1 MNIARILR
9 LGRARGDAEIGE
21 EIDAHLRMALEERI
35 ARGESRADAEANARR
50 EFGNVGH
57 VQEVAREMSGSLW
70 LERLGQDAR
79 FGLRML
85 RRAPG
90 FSIIAILCL
99 TLGIGA
105 NAVVG
110 GWIEGILFRPFPGVA
125 NQDRLVHVAGTAN
138 GEPGYTGLS
147 FPDFS
152 DLERGSTLF
161 DAFIVSKIIGTT
173 ISDGD
178 RAERVTGLMV
188 SPNYFE
194 ALSVRP
200 VLGRGFAP
208 DEGTGWNAHP
218 VTVISYREWQDR
230 FHGDPAVIGKTQQYN
245 NVAHVIVGVAPE
257 GFIGTFVGYS
267 MQFYVPTS
275 MQAAF
280 DPSGYKLED
289 RGARWIEGFALLK
302 RGATLDQA
310 QSEISAQTAR
320 LASDYPDQDRGHG
333 VRLLPLWRGTF
344 DGAQGLMPT
353 LRIGLAVA
361 VFVLLIACANV
372 ANLLLVRSFVRR
384 HEITVRLSLGAG
396 RLRLMRQLF
405 TEALLLSA
413 IATGCAALLAYWLR
427 NALTLFFPSQGG
439 VVYTFRGDFDWRVCA
454 VSAVI
459 GIMSVVVFAAV
470 PALHSSRADLSAALK
485 SDSRSA
491 SGQRDRSRLRAAL
504 VVFQVA
510 MSFVLLVAAGL
521 VLRSLQRISGA
532 NPGFSTDEVL
542 TTSVNLFA
550 AGYDS
555 TRAKAFD
562 DRLLHSIRSIGGVDT
577 MALAR
582 SLPFS
587 TRPYDS
593 GPIAVDG
600 FVPGA
605 DEQPTASY
613 NSVSPG
619 YFATL
624 GIELLSGRDFTTS
637 DDESS
642 EPVAIVGETMVAQF
656 WGGENPIG
664 KRLQIGGRWRRI
676 VGVAKNVDFESLLD
690 VPRALCYLPLRQ
702 NFSTQGA
709 IFIRTRQAPD
719 ALRQSLAREI
729 RALDPRIAPYE
740 VITLREQVR
749 RATSGQRV
757 AVTLLGMFGAL
768 AMLLAGIGLYG
779 TMAYTVSQR
788 KRELGLRTALGAA
801 PSVLLRLVLSQ
812 GLRLTAI
819 GIFLGGLVAF
829 ASTRLIAY
837 MLYQVSPRDPR
848 AFVAALVVMVLA
860 ALLACLA
867 PAWRAARTDPL
878 TALR

>member
-1 MNIARILR
+1 MKLAPLLR
-9 LGRARGDAEIGE
+9 VGRARPDAEVRVD
-21 EIDAHLRMALEERI
+21 IDAHLRMAIEERV
-35 ARGESRADAEANARR
+35 ARGESRADAEASARR
-50 EFGNVGH
+50 EFGNAGH

-70 LERLGQDAR
+70 LERLAQDAR

-85 RRAPG
+85 RRSPG
-90 FSIIAILCL
+90 FSIVAVLCL

-125 NQDRLVHVAGTAN
+125 NQDRLVHVAGTAK
-138 GEPGYTGLS
+138 GEAGYTGLS

-152 DLERGSTLF
+152 DLQRESTLF
-161 DAFIVSKIIGTT
+161 DAFIVSKITGTT
-173 ISDGD
+173 ISTGD
-178 RAERVTGLMV
+178 RAERLVGLMV
-188 SPNYFE
+188 SPNYFQ
-194 ALSVRP
+194 ALGVQP

-218 VTVISYREWQDR
+218 VTVISFREWQDR
-230 FHGDPAVIGKTQQYN
+230 FHGDRAIIGKTQQYN
-245 NVAHVIVGVAPE
+245 NVTYVIVGVAPE
-257 GFIGTFVGYS
+257 GFIGTFVGYA

-280 DPSGYKLED
+280 DPSGYRLED

-302 RGATLDQA
+302 RGVTLDQA
-310 QSEISAQTAR
+310 QAEMSAAAAR
-320 LASDYPDQDRGHG
+320 LASVYPDQDRGRG

-344 DGAQGLMPT
+344 DGAQDLLPT
-353 LRIGLAVA
+353 LRIGLLVA
-361 VFVLLIACANV
+361 AFVLLIACANV
-372 ANLLLVRSFVRR
+372 ANLLLVRSFLRR

-396 RLRLMRQLF
+396 RLRLIRQLF

-439 VVYTFRGDFDWRVCA
+439 VVYTFRGDFDWRVC
-454 VSAVI
+454 VLSAMI
-459 GIMSVVVFAAV
+459 GILSVVVFAAV
-470 PALHSSRADLSAALK
+470 PALHSSRVDLSAALK

-491 SGQRDRSRLRAAL
+491 SGQRDRSRLRSAL

-510 MSFVLLVAAGL
+510 LSFVLLVAAGL
-521 VLRSLQRISGA
+521 VLQSLEGISDA
-532 NPGFSTDEVL
+532 NPGFSTDGVVA
-542 TTSVNLFA
+542 TSINLFA

-555 TRAKAFD
+555 TRAKTFD
-562 DRLLHSIRSIGGVDT
+562 DRLVQSIRSIGGVDT
-577 MALAR
+577 VALAR

-587 TRPYDS
+587 TRPYDN

-600 FVPGA
+600 FVPKA

-613 NSVSPG
+613 NSISPG

-624 GIELLSGRDFTTS
+624 GIGLASGRDFTS
-637 DDESS
+637 ADDESS
-642 EPVAIVGETMVAQF
+642 EPVAIVGETMVEQF
-656 WGGENPIG
+656 WRGENPIG
-664 KRLQIGGRWRRI
+664 KRLQIAGRWRRI
-676 VGVAKNVDFESLLD
+676 VGVANNVKFESLLD
-690 VPRALCYLPLRQ
+690 APRALLYLPLKQ

-709 IFIRTRQAPD
+709 IFIRTRRAPD
-719 ALRQSLAREI
+719 ALSRSLARRI

-749 RATSGQRV
+749 RATSSQRI
-757 AVTLLGMFGAL
+757 AVTLLAMFGAL

-779 TMAYTVSQR
+779 TMAYAVSQR
-788 KRELGLRTALGAA
+788 RRELGLRTALGAA
-801 PSVLLRLVLSQ
+801 PTVLLRLVLSQ

-819 GIFLGGLVAF
+819 GVVLGGVAAF
-829 ASTRLIAY
+829 ASTRMIAY
-837 MLYQVSPRDPR
+837 MLYQVSPRDPH
-848 AFVAALVVMVLA
+848 AFVAALVIMVLA

-867 PAWRAARTDPL
+867 PAWRAARTNPVA
-878 TALR
+878 ALR

>member
-1 MNIARILR
+1 MKLARLLR
-9 LGRARGDAEIGE
+9 LGRARTDAELRE
-21 EIDAHLRMALEERI
+21 EIDAHLRMAIEERV
-35 ARGESRADAEANARR
+35 ARGESRADAEASARR
-50 EFGNVGH
+50 EFGNAGH

-70 LERLGQDAR
+70 LERLAQDAR

-85 RRAPG
+85 RRSPG
-90 FSIIAILCL
+90 FSIVAVLCL

-125 NQDRLVHVAGTAN
+125 NQDRLVHVAGTAK
-138 GEPGYTGLS
+138 GEAGYTGLS

-152 DLERGSTLF
+152 DLQRESTLF
-161 DAFIVSKIIGTT
+161 DAFIVSKITGTT
-173 ISDGD
+173 ISTGD
-178 RAERVTGLMV
+178 RAERLVGLMV
-188 SPNYFE
+188 SPNYFQ
-194 ALSVRP
+194 ALGVQP

-218 VTVISYREWQDR
+218 VTVISFREWQDR
-230 FHGDPAVIGKTQQYN
+230 FHGDRAIIGKTQQYN
-245 NVAHVIVGVAPE
+245 NVTYVIVGVAPE
-257 GFIGTFVGYS
+257 GFIGTFVGYA

-280 DPSGYKLED
+280 DPSGYRLED

-302 RGATLDQA
+302 RGVTLDQA
-310 QSEISAQTAR
+310 QAEMSAAAAR
-320 LASDYPDQDRGHG
+320 LASVYPDQDRGRG

-344 DGAQGLMPT
+344 DGAQDLLPT
-353 LRIGLAVA
+353 LRIGLLVA
-361 VFVLLIACANV
+361 AFVLLIACANV
-372 ANLLLVRSFVRR
+372 ANLLLVRSFLRR

-396 RLRLMRQLF
+396 RLRLIRQLF

-439 VVYTFRGDFDWRVCA
+439 VVYTFRGDFDWRVC
-454 VSAVI
+454 VLSAMI
-459 GIMSVVVFAAV
+459 GILSVVVFAAV
-470 PALHSSRADLSAALK
+470 PALHSSRVDLSAALK

-491 SGQRDRSRLRAAL
+491 SGQRDRSRLRSAL

-510 MSFVLLVAAGL
+510 LSFVLLVAAGL
-521 VLRSLQRISGA
+521 VLQSLEGISDA
-532 NPGFSTDEVL
+532 NPGFSTDGVVA
-542 TTSVNLFA
+542 TSINLFA

-555 TRAKAFD
+555 TRAKTFD
-562 DRLLHSIRSIGGVDT
+562 DRLVQSIRSIGGVDT
-577 MALAR
+577 VALAR

-587 TRPYDS
+587 TRPYDN

-600 FVPGA
+600 FVPKA

-613 NSVSPG
+613 NSISPG

-624 GIELLSGRDFTTS
+624 GIGLASGRDFTS
-637 DDESS
+637 ADDESS

-656 WGGENPIG
+656 WRGENPIG
-664 KRLQIGGRWRRI
+664 KRLQVAGRWRRI
-676 VGVAKNVDFESLLD
+676 VGVAHNVKFESLLD
-690 VPRALCYLPLRQ
+690 APRALFYLPLKQ

-719 ALRQSLAREI
+719 ALSRSLARRI

-749 RATSGQRV
+749 RATSSQRI
-757 AVTLLGMFGAL
+757 AVTLLAMFGAL

-779 TMAYTVSQR
+779 TMAYAVSQR
-788 KRELGLRTALGAA
+788 RRELGLRTALGAA
-801 PSVLLRLVLSQ
+801 PTVLLRLVLSQ

-819 GIFLGGLVAF
+819 GVVLGGVAAF
-829 ASTRLIAY
+829 ASTRMIAY
-837 MLYQVSPRDPR
+837 MLYQVSPRDPH
-848 AFVAALVVMVLA
+848 AFVAALVIMVLA

-867 PAWRAARTDPL
+867 PAWRAARTNPVA
-878 TALR
+878 ALR

>member
-1 MNIARILR
+1 MNIARLLR
-9 LGRARGDAEIGE
+9 LGRARGDAEVGE
-21 EIDAHLRMALEERI
+21 EIDAHLRMAIEERI

-70 LERLGQDAR
+70 LERLAQDAR

-90 FSIIAILCL
+90 FSIVAILCL

-110 GWIEGILFRPFPGVA
+110 GWMEGILFRPYPGVA
-125 NQDRLVHVAGTAN
+125 NQDRLVHIAGTAS
-138 GEPGYTGLS
+138 GEEGYTDLS

-173 ISDGD
+173 LSEGD

-194 ALSVRP
+194 ALGVRP
-200 VLGRGFAP
+200 VLGRGFTP

-230 FHGDPAVIGKTQQYN
+230 FHGDPAIIGKTQRYN

-280 DPSGYKLED
+280 DPSGYQLED
-289 RGARWIEGFALLK
+289 RGARWIEGFAVLK

-310 QSEISAQTAR
+310 QSQISAAASR
-320 LASDYPDQDRGHG
+320 LAADYPDQDRGHD

-344 DGAQGLMPT
+344 DGAQNLMPT

-396 RLRLMRQLF
+396 RLRLIRQLF

-413 IATGCAALLAYWLR
+413 VATGCATLLAYWLR
-427 NALTLFFPSQGG
+427 NAITLFFPSQGG
-439 VVYTFRGDFDWRVCA
+439 VAFTFRGDFDWRVC
-454 VSAVI
+454 VLSAVI
-459 GIMSVVVFAAV
+459 GITSVVVFAAV
-470 PALHSSRADLSAALK
+470 PALHSSRTDLSAALK

-491 SGQRDRSRLRAAL
+491 SGQRDRSRLRSAL

-510 MSFVLLVAAGL
+510 LSFVLLVAAGL
-521 VLRSLQRISGA
+521 VLRSLQSISGA
-532 NPGFSTDEVL
+532 NPGFSTDGVL

-562 DRLLHSIRSIGGVDT
+562 DRLLQSIRSIGGVDT
-577 MALAR
+577 VALAR
-582 SLPFS
+582 SVPFS
-587 TRPYDS
+587 KRPYDS

-600 FVPGA
+600 YVPRV

-624 GIELLSGRDFTTS
+624 GIELLSGRDFTTG
-637 DDESS
+637 DNESS
-642 EPVAIVGETMVAQF
+642 EPVAIVGETIVKQF

-664 KRLQIGGRWRRI
+664 KRVLIGGRWRRI
-676 VGVAKNVDFESLLD
+676 VGIAKNVKFESLLD
-690 VPRALCYLPLRQ
+690 APRALLYLPLRQ
-702 NFSTQGA
+702 NFSTQA
-709 IFIRTRQAPD
+709 TIFVRTRKAPD
-719 ALRQSLAREI
+719 ALSQSLARVI

-749 RATSGQRV
+749 RATAAQRV
-757 AVTLLGMFGAL
+757 SVVLLGMFGAL

-788 KRELGLRTALGAA
+788 RRELGLRTALGAA

-819 GIFLGGLVAF
+819 GIILGGLVAF

-867 PAWRAARTDPL
+867 PAWRAARTDPV

>member
-1 MNIARILR
+1 MKLARLLR
-9 LGRARGDAEIGE
+9 LGRARTDAELRE
-21 EIDAHLRMALEERI
+21 EIDAHLRMAIEERV
-35 ARGESRADAEANARR
+35 ARGESRADAEASARR
-50 EFGNVGH
+50 EFGNAGH

-70 LERLGQDAR
+70 LERLAQDAR

-85 RRAPG
+85 RRSPG
-90 FSIIAILCL
+90 FSIVAVLCL

-125 NQDRLVHVAGTAN
+125 NQDRLVHVAGTAK
-138 GEPGYTGLS
+138 GEAGYTGLS

-152 DLERGSTLF
+152 DLQRESTLF
-161 DAFIVSKIIGTT
+161 DAFIVSKITGTT
-173 ISDGD
+173 ISTGD
-178 RAERVTGLMV
+178 RAERLVGLMV
-188 SPNYFE
+188 SPNYFQ
-194 ALSVRP
+194 ALGLQP
-200 VLGRGFAP
+200 VLDRGFAP

-218 VTVISYREWQDR
+218 VTVISFREWQDR
-230 FHGDPAVIGKTQQYN
+230 FHGDRAIIGKTQQYN
-245 NVAHVIVGVAPE
+245 NVTYVIVGVAPE
-257 GFIGTFVGYS
+257 GFIGTFVGYA

-280 DPSGYKLED
+280 DPSGYRLED

-302 RGATLDQA
+302 RGVTLDQA
-310 QSEISAQTAR
+310 QAEMSAAAAR
-320 LASDYPDQDRGHG
+320 LASVYPDQDRGRG

-344 DGAQGLMPT
+344 DGAQDLLPT
-353 LRIGLAVA
+353 LRIGLLVA
-361 VFVLLIACANV
+361 AFVLLIACANV
-372 ANLLLVRSFVRR
+372 ANLLLVRSFLRR

-396 RLRLMRQLF
+396 RLRLIRQLF

-439 VVYTFRGDFDWRVCA
+439 VVYTFRGDFDWRVC
-454 VSAVI
+454 VLSAMI
-459 GIMSVVVFAAV
+459 GILSVVVFAAV
-470 PALHSSRADLSAALK
+470 PALHSSRVDLSAALK

-491 SGQRDRSRLRAAL
+491 SGQRDRSRLRSAL

-510 MSFVLLVAAGL
+510 LSFVLLVAAGL
-521 VLRSLQRISGA
+521 VLQSLEGISDA
-532 NPGFSTDEVL
+532 NPGFSTDGVVA
-542 TTSVNLFA
+542 TSINLFA

-555 TRAKAFD
+555 TRAKTFD
-562 DRLLHSIRSIGGVDT
+562 DRLVQSIRSIGGVDT
-577 MALAR
+577 VALAR

-587 TRPYDS
+587 TRPYDN

-600 FVPGA
+600 FVPKA

-613 NSVSPG
+613 NSISPG

-624 GIELLSGRDFTTS
+624 GIGLASGRDFTS
-637 DDESS
+637 ADDESS
-642 EPVAIVGETMVAQF
+642 EPVAIVGETMVEQF
-656 WGGENPIG
+656 WRGENPIG
-664 KRLQIGGRWRRI
+664 KRLQIAGRWRRI
-676 VGVAKNVDFESLLD
+676 VGVANNVKFESLLD
-690 VPRALCYLPLRQ
+690 APRALLYLPLKQ

-719 ALRQSLAREI
+719 ALSRSLARRI

-749 RATSGQRV
+749 RATSSQRI
-757 AVTLLGMFGAL
+757 AVTLLAMFGAL

-779 TMAYTVSQR
+779 TMAYAVSQR
-788 KRELGLRTALGAA
+788 RRELGLRTALGAA
-801 PSVLLRLVLSQ
+801 PTVLLRLVLSQ

-819 GIFLGGLVAF
+819 GVVLGGVAAF
-829 ASTRLIAY
+829 ASTRMIAY
-837 MLYQVSPRDPR
+837 MLYQVSPRDPH
-848 AFVAALVVMVLA
+848 AFVAALVIMVLA

-867 PAWRAARTDPL
+867 PAWRAARTNPVA
-878 TALR
+878 ALR

>member
-1 MNIARILR
+1 
-9 LGRARGDAEIGE
+9 
-21 EIDAHLRMALEERI
+21 
-35 ARGESRADAEANARR
+35 
-50 EFGNVGH
+50 
-57 VQEVAREMSGSLW
+57 
-70 LERLGQDAR
+70 
-79 FGLRML
+79 
-85 RRAPG
+85 
-90 FSIIAILCL
+90 
-99 TLGIGA
+99 
-105 NAVVG
+105 
-110 GWIEGILFRPFPGVA
+110 
-125 NQDRLVHVAGTAN
+125 
-138 GEPGYTGLS
+138 
-147 FPDFS
+147 
-152 DLERGSTLF
+152 
-161 DAFIVSKIIGTT
+161 
-173 ISDGD
+173 
-178 RAERVTGLMV
+178 
-188 SPNYFE
+188 
-194 ALSVRP
+194 VRP

>member
-1 MNIARILR
+1 MKLARLLR
-9 LGRARGDAEIGE
+9 LGRARTDAELRE
-21 EIDAHLRMALEERI
+21 EIDAHLRMAIEERV
-35 ARGESRADAEANARR
+35 ARGESRADAEASARR
-50 EFGNVGH
+50 EFGNAGH

-70 LERLGQDAR
+70 LERLAQDAR

-85 RRAPG
+85 RRSPG
-90 FSIIAILCL
+90 FSIVAVLCL

-125 NQDRLVHVAGTAN
+125 NQDRLVHVAGTAK
-138 GEPGYTGLS
+138 GEAGYTGLS

-152 DLERGSTLF
+152 DLQRESTLF
-161 DAFIVSKIIGTT
+161 DAFIVSKITGTT
-173 ISDGD
+173 ISTGD
-178 RAERVTGLMV
+178 RAERLVGLMV
-188 SPNYFE
+188 SPNYFQ
-194 ALSVRP
+194 ALGVQP

-218 VTVISYREWQDR
+218 VTVISFREWQDR
-230 FHGDPAVIGKTQQYN
+230 FHGDRAIIGKTQQYN
-245 NVAHVIVGVAPE
+245 NVTYVIVGVAPE
-257 GFIGTFVGYS
+257 GFIGTFVGYA

-280 DPSGYKLED
+280 DPSGYRLED

-302 RGATLDQA
+302 RGVTLDQA
-310 QSEISAQTAR
+310 QAEMSAAAAR
-320 LASDYPDQDRGHG
+320 LASVYPDQDRGRG

-344 DGAQGLMPT
+344 DGAQDLLPT
-353 LRIGLAVA
+353 LRIGLLVA
-361 VFVLLIACANV
+361 AFVLLIACANV
-372 ANLLLVRSFVRR
+372 ANLLLVRSFLRR

-396 RLRLMRQLF
+396 RLRLIRQLF

-439 VVYTFRGDFDWRVCA
+439 VVYTFRGDFDWRVC
-454 VSAVI
+454 VLSAMI
-459 GIMSVVVFAAV
+459 GILSVVVFAAV
-470 PALHSSRADLSAALK
+470 PALHSSRVDLSAALK

-491 SGQRDRSRLRAAL
+491 SGQRDRSRLRSAL

-510 MSFVLLVAAGL
+510 LSFVLLVAAGL
-521 VLRSLQRISGA
+521 VLQSLEGISDA
-532 NPGFSTDEVL
+532 NPGFSTDGVVS
-542 TTSVNLFA
+542 TSINLFA

-555 TRAKAFD
+555 TRAKTFD
-562 DRLLHSIRSIGGVDT
+562 DRLVQSIRSIGGVDT
-577 MALAR
+577 VALAR

-600 FVPGA
+600 FVPKA

-613 NSVSPG
+613 NSISPG

-624 GIELLSGRDFTTS
+624 GIGLASGRDFTS
-637 DDESS
+637 ADDESS
-642 EPVAIVGETMVAQF
+642 EPVAIVGETMVEQF
-656 WGGENPIG
+656 WRGENPIG
-664 KRLQIGGRWRRI
+664 KRLQIAGRWRRI
-676 VGVAKNVDFESLLD
+676 VGVAHNVKFESLLD
-690 VPRALCYLPLRQ
+690 APRALLYLPLKQ

-709 IFIRTRQAPD
+709 IFIRTRRAPD
-719 ALRQSLAREI
+719 ALSRSLARRI

-749 RATSGQRV
+749 RATSSQRI
-757 AVTLLGMFGAL
+757 AVTLLAMFGAL

-779 TMAYTVSQR
+779 TMAYAVSQR
-788 KRELGLRTALGAA
+788 RRELGLRTALGAA
-801 PSVLLRLVLSQ
+801 PTVLLRLVLSQ

-819 GIFLGGLVAF
+819 GVVLGGVAAF
-829 ASTRLIAY
+829 ASTRMIAY
-837 MLYQVSPRDPR
+837 MLYQVSPRDPH
-848 AFVAALVVMVLA
+848 AFVAALVIMVLA

-867 PAWRAARTDPL
+867 PAWRAARTNPVA
-878 TALR
+878 ALR

>member
-867 PAWRAARTDPL
+867 PAWRAARTDPV

>member
-1 MNIARILR
+1 MSIARLLR
-9 LGRARGDAEIGE
+9 LGRARADAELGE
-21 EIDAHLRMALEERI
+21 EIDAHLRMATEERI

-57 VQEVAREMSGSLW
+57 VQEVSREMSGSLW

-90 FSIIAILCL
+90 FSIVAILCL

-110 GWIEGILFRPFPGVA
+110 GWMEGILFRPFPGVA
-125 NQDRLVHVAGTAN
+125 NQDRLVHVAGTAK
-138 GEPGYTGLS
+138 GDPGYTDLS

-152 DLERGSTLF
+152 DLERESNSF

-173 ISDGD
+173 LSAGD
-178 RAERVTGLMV
+178 RAERVVGLMV
-188 SPNYFE
+188 SPNYFQ
-194 ALSVRP
+194 ALGVRP

-218 VTVISYREWQDR
+218 VTVISFREWQDR
-230 FHGDPAVIGKTQQYN
+230 FHGDRAIIGKTQRYN
-245 NVAHVIVGVAPE
+245 NVTYSIVGVAPE

-302 RGATLDQA
+302 RGVTLDQA
-310 QSEISAQTAR
+310 QAEISAGATR

-333 VRLLPLWRGTF
+333 IRLLPLWRGTF
-344 DGAQGLMPT
+344 DGAQDLMPT

-372 ANLLLVRSFVRR
+372 ANLLLVRSFVRQ

-396 RLRLMRQLF
+396 RLRLIRQLF

-413 IATGCAALLAYWLR
+413 IATGCAALLAFWLR

-439 VVYTFRGDFDWRVCA
+439 VVYTFRGDFDWRVC
-454 VSAVI
+454 VLSAVV
-459 GIMSVVVFAAV
+459 GIVSVVVFAAV

-491 SGQRDRSRLRAAL
+491 SGQRDRSRLRSAL

-510 MSFVLLVAAGL
+510 LSFVLLVAAGL
-521 VLRSLQRISGA
+521 VLRSLESISSA
-532 NPGFSTDEVL
+532 NPGFSTDGVL
-542 TTSVNLFA
+542 ATSLNLFA

-562 DRLLHSIRSIGGVDT
+562 ERLLQSIRSIGGVDT
-577 MALAR
+577 VALAR

-587 TRPYDS
+587 TRPYDN
-593 GPIAVDG
+593 GPVAVDG
-600 FVPGA
+600 FVPNA

-613 NSVSPG
+613 NSISPG

-624 GIELLSGRDFTTS
+624 GI
-637 DDESS
+637 
-642 EPVAIVGETMVAQF
+642 
-656 WGGENPIG
+656 
-664 KRLQIGGRWRRI
+664 
-676 VGVAKNVDFESLLD
+676 
-690 VPRALCYLPLRQ
+690 RAPLR
-702 NFSTQGA
+702 
-709 IFIRTRQAPD
+709 
-719 ALRQSLAREI
+719 
-729 RALDPRIAPYE
+729 
-740 VITLREQVR
+740 
-749 RATSGQRV
+749 
-757 AVTLLGMFGAL
+757 
-768 AMLLAGIGLYG
+768 
-779 TMAYTVSQR
+779 
-788 KRELGLRTALGAA
+788 
-801 PSVLLRLVLSQ
+801 
-812 GLRLTAI
+812 
-819 GIFLGGLVAF
+819 
-829 ASTRLIAY
+829 TRLHE
-837 MLYQVSPRDPR
+837 RR
-848 AFVAALVVMVLA
+848 
-860 ALLACLA
+860 
-867 PAWRAARTDPL
+867 
-878 TALR
+878 

>member
-1 MNIARILR
+1 MKLARLLR
-9 LGRARGDAEIGE
+9 LGRARTDAELRE
-21 EIDAHLRMALEERI
+21 EIDAHLRMAIEERV
-35 ARGESRADAEANARR
+35 ARGESRADAEASARR
-50 EFGNVGH
+50 EFGNAGH

-70 LERLGQDAR
+70 LERLAQDAR

-85 RRAPG
+85 RRSPG
-90 FSIIAILCL
+90 FSIVAVLCL

-125 NQDRLVHVAGTAN
+125 NQDRLVHVAGTAK
-138 GEPGYTGLS
+138 GEAGYTGLS

-152 DLERGSTLF
+152 DLQRESTLF
-161 DAFIVSKIIGTT
+161 DTFIVSKITGTT
-173 ISDGD
+173 ISTGD
-178 RAERVTGLMV
+178 RAERLVGLMV
-188 SPNYFE
+188 SPNYFQ
-194 ALSVRP
+194 ALGVQP

-218 VTVISYREWQDR
+218 VTVISFREWQDR
-230 FHGDPAVIGKTQQYN
+230 FHGDRAIIGKTQQYN
-245 NVAHVIVGVAPE
+245 NVTYVIVGVAPE
-257 GFIGTFVGYS
+257 GFIGTFVGYA

-280 DPSGYKLED
+280 DPSGYRLED

-302 RGATLDQA
+302 RGVTLDQA
-310 QSEISAQTAR
+310 QAEMSAAAAR
-320 LASDYPDQDRGHG
+320 LASVYPDQDRGRG
-333 VRLLPLWRGTF
+333 ARLLPLWRGTF
-344 DGAQGLMPT
+344 DGAQDLLPT
-353 LRIGLAVA
+353 LRIGLLVA
-361 VFVLLIACANV
+361 AFVLLIACANV

-396 RLRLMRQLF
+396 RLRLIRQLF

-439 VVYTFRGDFDWRVCA
+439 VVYTFRGDFDWRVC
-454 VSAVI
+454 VLSAMI
-459 GIMSVVVFAAV
+459 GILSVVVFAAV
-470 PALHSSRADLSAALK
+470 PALHSSRVDLSAALK

-491 SGQRDRSRLRAAL
+491 SGQRDRSRLRSAL

-510 MSFVLLVAAGL
+510 LSFVLLVAAGL
-521 VLRSLQRISGA
+521 VLQSLEGISDA
-532 NPGFSTDEVL
+532 NPGFSTDGVVA
-542 TTSVNLFA
+542 TSINLFA

-555 TRAKAFD
+555 TRAKTFD
-562 DRLLHSIRSIGGVDT
+562 DRLVQSIRSIGGVDT
-577 MALAR
+577 VALAR

-587 TRPYDS
+587 TRPYDN

-600 FVPGA
+600 FVPKA

-613 NSVSPG
+613 NSISPG

-624 GIELLSGRDFTTS
+624 GIGLASGRDFTS
-637 DDESS
+637 ADDESS
-642 EPVAIVGETMVAQF
+642 EPVAIVGETMVEQF
-656 WGGENPIG
+656 WRGENPIG
-664 KRLQIGGRWRRI
+664 KRLQIAGRWRRI
-676 VGVAKNVDFESLLD
+676 VGVANNVKFESLLD
-690 VPRALCYLPLRQ
+690 APRALLYLPLKQ

-709 IFIRTRQAPD
+709 IFIRTRRAPD
-719 ALRQSLAREI
+719 ALSRSLARRI

-749 RATSGQRV
+749 RATSSQRI
-757 AVTLLGMFGAL
+757 AVTLLAMFGAL

-779 TMAYTVSQR
+779 TMAYAVSQR
-788 KRELGLRTALGAA
+788 RRELGLRTALGAA
-801 PSVLLRLVLSQ
+801 PTVLLRLVLSQ

-819 GIFLGGLVAF
+819 GVVLGGVAAF
-829 ASTRLIAY
+829 ASTRMIAY
-837 MLYQVSPRDPR
+837 MLYQVSPRDPH
-848 AFVAALVVMVLA
+848 AFVAALVIMVLA

-867 PAWRAARTDPL
+867 PAWRAARTNPVA
-878 TALR
+878 ALR

>member
-1 MNIARILR
+1 MSIARWLR
-9 LGRARGDAEIGE
+9 LGRARSDEEIGE
-21 EIDAHLRMALEERI
+21 ELDSHLRMAIEERV
-35 ARGESRADAEANARR
+35 ARGESRSNAEANARR

-70 LERLGQDAR
+70 IERLAQDAR

-90 FSIIAILCL
+90 FSIVAILCL

-110 GWIEGILFRPFPGVA
+110 GWIEGILFRPYPGVS
-125 NQDRLVHVAGTAN
+125 NQDRLVHVAGTAR

-147 FPDFS
+147 FPDFA
-152 DLERGSTLF
+152 DLERGSTLC

-173 ISDGD
+173 LSAGD
-178 RAERVTGLMV
+178 HAERVTGLMV

-194 ALSVRP
+194 ALGVRP

-208 DEGTGWNAHP
+208 DEGSGLNAHP

-230 FHGDPAVIGKTQQYN
+230 FHGDPAIIGKTQQYN
-245 NVAHVIVGVAPE
+245 NVTHVIVGVAPE

-289 RGARWIEGFALLK
+289 RSARWIEGFALLK
-302 RGATLDQA
+302 RGATLEQA
-310 QSEISAQTAR
+310 QSEVSTAALR
-320 LASDYPDQDRGHG
+320 LASTYPDQDRGRG

-344 DGAQGLMPT
+344 DGAQDLLPT
-353 LRIGLAVA
+353 LRIGVAVA

-396 RLRLMRQLF
+396 RMRLIRQLF

-413 IATGCAALLAYWLR
+413 ISTGCAALLAYWLR
-427 NALTLFFPSQGG
+427 NALTLFFPSEGG
-439 VVYTFRGDFDWRVCA
+439 VVYTFLGDFDWRVCA
-454 VSAVI
+454 LSAMI

-485 SDSRSA
+485 YDSRSA
-491 SGQRDRSRLRAAL
+491 SGQRDRSRLRATL

-510 MSFVLLVAAGL
+510 LSFVLLVAAGL
-521 VLRSLQRISGA
+521 VLQSLQSISGA
-532 NPGFSTDEVL
+532 NPGFSTDGVL
-542 TTSVNLFA
+542 ATSLSLFA

-562 DRLLHSIRSIGGVDT
+562 ERLVRSIRSIGGVDT
-577 MALAR
+577 VALAR

-587 TRPYDS
+587 TRPFDS

-600 FVPGA
+600 FVPKS
-605 DEQPTASY
+605 DEQPIASY

-624 GIELLSGRDFTTS
+624 GIALLSGRDFTS
-637 DDESS
+637 GDDESS
-642 EPVAIVGETMVAQF
+642 EPVAIVSETMVDQF
-656 WGGENPIG
+656 WSGENPIG
-664 KRLQIGGRWRRI
+664 KRLQEGGRWRRI
-676 VGVAKNVDFESLLD
+676 VGVAKNVKFESLLD
-690 VPRALCYLPLRQ
+690 APRALFYLPLKQ

-709 IFIRTRQAPD
+709 IFIRTRQTPD

-729 RALDPRIAPYE
+729 RALDPRVAPYE

-749 RATSGQRV
+749 RATSAQRI

-788 KRELGLRTALGAA
+788 TRELGLRTALGAA
-801 PSVLLRLVLSQ
+801 PSVLLRLIISQ

-819 GIFLGGLVAF
+819 GIFVGGLVAF

-837 MLYQVSPRDPR
+837 MLYQVSPRDPH
-848 AFVAALVVMVLA
+848 AFIAALVIMALA

-867 PAWRAARTDPL
+867 PAWRAARTDPV

>member
-1 MNIARILR
+1 MKLARLLR
-9 LGRARGDAEIGE
+9 LGRARSDAELGE
-21 EIDAHLRMALEERI
+21 EIDGHLRMAIEERV
-35 ARGESRADAEANARR
+35 ARGELRADAEANARR

-57 VQEVAREMSGSLW
+57 VQEVAREMSGTLW
-70 LERLGQDAR
+70 LERLAQDVR
-79 FGLRML
+79 FGFRML

-90 FSIIAILCL
+90 FSFVAIICL

-105 NAVVG
+105 NAIVG

-125 NQDRLVHVAGTAN
+125 NQNRLVHVAGTAK
-138 GEPGYTGLS
+138 GEPGYTDLS

-152 DLERGSTLF
+152 DLQRESTLF

-173 ISDGD
+173 LSAGD
-178 RAERVTGLMV
+178 RAERATGLMV

-194 ALSVRP
+194 ALGVRP

-230 FHGDPAVIGKTQQYN
+230 FHGDPGIIGKTQRYN
-245 NVAHVIVGVAPE
+245 GVTHVIVGVAPAA
-257 GFIGTFVGYS
+257 FIGTFVGYS

-280 DPSGYKLED
+280 DPTGYKLED
-289 RGARWIEGFALLK
+289 RRARWIEGFALLK
-302 RGATLDQA
+302 PGVTLEQA
-310 QSEISAQTAR
+310 QAEISSTATR
-320 LASDYPDQDRGHG
+320 LASDYPDQDRGRG

-344 DGAQGLMPT
+344 DGAQNLMPT
-353 LRIGLAVA
+353 LRIGLAIA
-361 VFVLLIACANV
+361 LFVLLIACANV

-413 IATGCAALLAYWLR
+413 VATVCAALLAYWLR

-439 VVYTFRGDFDWRVCA
+439 VVYTFRGDFDWRVC
-454 VSAVI
+454 VLSAVI

-491 SGQRDRSRLRAAL
+491 SGQRDRSRLRASL

-510 MSFVLLVAAGL
+510 LSFVLLVAAGL
-521 VLRSLQRISGA
+521 VLRSLQRISSA
-532 NPGFSTDEVL
+532 NPGFSRDRVL

-562 DRLLHSIRSIGGVDT
+562 DRLLQSIRSIGGVDT
-577 MALAR
+577 FALAR

-600 FVPGA
+600 FVPKA
-605 DEQPTASY
+605 DEQPSASY

-619 YFATL
+619 YFATM
-624 GIELLSGRDFTTS
+624 GIELVSGRDFTS
-637 DDESS
+637 GDDETS
-642 EPVAIVGETMVAQF
+642 EPVAIVAETMVAQF
-656 WGGENPIG
+656 WRGENPVG

-676 VGVAKNVDFESLLD
+676 VGVAKNVRFESLLD
-690 VPRALCYLPLRQ
+690 APKPLLYLPLRQ
-702 NFSTQGA
+702 NFSAQGA

-719 ALRQSLAREI
+719 ALSRSLARRI

-740 VITLREQVR
+740 VITLGEQMR
-749 RATSGQRV
+749 RATSPQRV
-757 AVTLLGMFGAL
+757 AVTLLAMFGVL
-768 AMLLAGIGLYG
+768 AMLLAGIGMYG
-779 TMAYTVSQR
+779 TMAYSVSQR
-788 KRELGLRTALGAA
+788 RRELGLRTALGAA
-801 PSVLLRLVLSQ
+801 PSMLLRLVLSQ
-812 GLRLTAI
+812 GLRLTAM
-819 GIFLGGLVAF
+819 GIALGAVAAL
-829 ASTRLIAY
+829 ASTRMITY

-848 AFVAALVVMVLA
+848 AFVAALVVMLLA

-867 PAWRAARTDPL
+867 PAWRAARTAPV

>member
-1 MNIARILR
+1 
-9 LGRARGDAEIGE
+9 
-21 EIDAHLRMALEERI
+21 
-35 ARGESRADAEANARR
+35 
-50 EFGNVGH
+50 
-57 VQEVAREMSGSLW
+57 
-70 LERLGQDAR
+70 
-79 FGLRML
+79 
-85 RRAPG
+85 
-90 FSIIAILCL
+90 
-99 TLGIGA
+99 
-105 NAVVG
+105 
-110 GWIEGILFRPFPGVA
+110 
-125 NQDRLVHVAGTAN
+125 
-138 GEPGYTGLS
+138 
-147 FPDFS
+147 
-152 DLERGSTLF
+152 
-161 DAFIVSKIIGTT
+161 
-173 ISDGD
+173 
-178 RAERVTGLMV
+178 VT
-188 SPNYFE
+188 Y
-194 ALSVRP
+194 
-200 VLGRGFAP
+200 
-208 DEGTGWNAHP
+208 
-218 VTVISYREWQDR
+218 
-230 FHGDPAVIGKTQQYN
+230 
-245 NVAHVIVGVAPE
+245 VIVGVAPE

-289 RGARWIEGFALLK
+289 RDARWIEGFALLK
-302 RGATLDQA
+302 RGVTLDQA
-310 QSEISAQTAR
+310 QAEMSAAAAR
-320 LASDYPDQDRGHG
+320 LASDYPNQDRGHG

-344 DGAQGLMPT
+344 DGAQNLMPT
-353 LRIGLAVA
+353 LRIGLLVA
-361 VFVLLIACANV
+361 AFVLLIACANV

-396 RLRLMRQLF
+396 RLRLIRQLF

-454 VSAVI
+454 LSAMI
-459 GIMSVVVFAAV
+459 GILSVVVFAAA

-491 SGQRDRSRLRAAL
+491 SGQRDRSRLRGAL

-510 MSFVLLVAAGL
+510 LSFVLLVAAGL
-521 VLRSLQRISGA
+521 VLQSLEGISDA
-532 NPGFSTDEVL
+532 NPGFSTDGVVS
-542 TTSVNLFA
+542 TSINLFA

-555 TRAKAFD
+555 TRAKTFD
-562 DRLLHSIRSIGGVDT
+562 DRLVQSIRSIGGVDT
-577 MALAR
+577 VALAR

-600 FVPGA
+600 FVPKA

-613 NSVSPG
+613 NSISPG

-624 GIELLSGRDFTTS
+624 GIGLVSGRDFTS
-637 DDESS
+637 GDDESS

-656 WGGENPIG
+656 WRGENPIG

-676 VGVAKNVDFESLLD
+676 VGVAQNVKFESLLD
-690 VPRALCYLPLRQ
+690 APRALFYLPLKQ

-719 ALRQSLAREI
+719 ALSRSLARQI

-740 VITLREQVR
+740 VVTLREQVR
-749 RATSGQRV
+749 RATSSQRI
-757 AVTLLGMFGAL
+757 AVTLLAMFGAL
-768 AMLLAGIGLYG
+768 AMLLAAIGLYG
-779 TMAYTVSQR
+779 TMAYAVSQR
-788 KRELGLRTALGAA
+788 RRELGLRTALGAA

-812 GLRLTAI
+812 GLRLTAL
-819 GIFLGGLVAF
+819 GIALGGVAAF
-829 ASTRLIAY
+829 VSTRLIAS
-837 MLYQVSPRDPR
+837 MLYQVSPRDPH

-867 PAWRAARTDPL
+867 PAWRAARTDPVA
-878 TALR
+878 ALR

>member
-1 MNIARILR
+1 MNIARLLR
-9 LGRARGDAEIGE
+9 LDRARGDAEVGE
-21 EIDAHLRMALEERI
+21 EIQAHLAMAIEERI
-35 ARGESRADAEANARR
+35 ARGESRAEAEANARR

-57 VQEVAREMSGSLW
+57 VQEVSREMSGSLW
-70 LERLGQDAR
+70 LERLAQDAQ

-90 FSIIAILCL
+90 FSIVAILCL

-105 NAVVG
+105 NAVVC

-125 NQDRLVHVAGTAN
+125 NQDRLVHVAGTAK
-138 GEPGYTGLS
+138 GDAGYTDLS

-152 DLERGSTLF
+152 DLQRGSKLF

-173 ISDGD
+173 LSTGD
-178 RAERVTGLMV
+178 RAQRIVGLMV

-194 ALSVRP
+194 ALGVRP

-208 DEGTGWNAHP
+208 DEGSGWNAHP
-218 VTVISYREWQDR
+218 VTVISFREWQDR
-230 FHGDPAVIGKTQQYN
+230 FHGDPAIIGKTQQYN
-245 NVAHVIVGVAPE
+245 SVTYVIVGVAPE

-289 RGARWIEGFALLK
+289 RSARWIEGFALLK
-302 RGATLDQA
+302 RGVTLDQA
-310 QSEISAQTAR
+310 QSEISAEATR

-344 DGAQGLMPT
+344 DGAQELMPT

-361 VFVLLIACANV
+361 LFVLLIACANV

-396 RLRLMRQLF
+396 RSRLIRQLI

-413 IATGCAALLAYWLR
+413 IATGCAAVLAYWLR
-427 NALTLFFPSQGG
+427 NALTLFFPSAGG
-439 VVYTFRGDFDWRVCA
+439 VAYTFHGDFDWRVCA
-454 VSAVI
+454 LSAVT
-459 GIMSVVVFAAV
+459 GVVSVLVFAAV
-470 PALHSSRADLSAALK
+470 PALHSSRADLTAALK

-491 SGQRDRSRLRAAL
+491 SGPRDRSRLRAAL

-510 MSFVLLVAAGL
+510 VSFVLLVAAGL
-521 VLRSLQRISGA
+521 VLRSLQSISNA
-532 NPGFSTDEVL
+532 SPGFSTDGVL
-542 TTSVNLFA
+542 TTSINLFA

-555 TRAKAFD
+555 TRAKEFD
-562 DRLLHSIRSIGGVDT
+562 TRLLQSIRSIGGVDT
-577 MALAR
+577 VALAR

-600 FVPGA
+600 FVPKE
-605 DEQPTASY
+605 DDQPTASY
-613 NSVSPG
+613 NSITPG

-624 GIELLSGRDFTTS
+624 GIELVSGRDFTNG

-642 EPVAIVGETMVAQF
+642 EPVAIVAQTMVAQF
-656 WGGENPIG
+656 WRGENPIG
-664 KRLQIGGRWRRI
+664 RRLQIGGRWRRI
-676 VGVAKNVDFESLLD
+676 VGVVKNVKFESLLD
-690 VPRALCYLPLRQ
+690 SPRALFYLPLRQ
-702 NFSTQGA
+702 NFSTQAA

-719 ALRQSLAREI
+719 ALSRSLARQI

-749 RATSGQRV
+749 RATSSQRI
-757 AVTLLGMFGAL
+757 AVTLLAMFGAL

-779 TMAYTVSQR
+779 TMAYAVSQR
-788 KRELGLRTALGAA
+788 RRELGLRMALGAA
-801 PSVLLRLVLSQ
+801 PTVLLRLVLSQ
-812 GLRLTAI
+812 GLRLTAV
-819 GIFLGGLVAF
+819 GIALGGVAAL
-829 ASTRLIAY
+829 ASTRLIEY
-837 MLYQVSPRDPR
+837 MLYQVSPRDPH

-867 PAWRAARTDPL
+867 PAWRAARTDPV

>member
-1 MNIARILR
+1 MSIARLLR
-9 LGRARGDAEIGE
+9 LGRARGDVEIGE
-21 EIDAHLRMALEERI
+21 ELESHLKMAIEERI

-70 LERLGQDAR
+70 LERFAQDAR

-90 FSIIAILCL
+90 FSIVAILCL

-110 GWIEGILFRPFPGVA
+110 GWIEGILFRPYPGVA
-125 NQDRLVHVAGTAN
+125 NEDRLVHVAGTAR
-138 GEPGYTGLS
+138 GDPEFTDLS

-152 DLERGSTLF
+152 DLERESKF
-161 DAFIVSKIIGTT
+161 CDAFIVSKIIGTT
-173 ISDGD
+173 LSAGD

-194 ALSVRP
+194 ALGVRP

-230 FHGDPAVIGKTQQYN
+230 FHGDPAIIGRTQQYN
-245 NVAHVIVGVAPE
+245 GVTHVIVGVAPE

-289 RGARWIEGFALLK
+289 RDARWIEGFALLK

-310 QSEISAQTAR
+310 QSEVSAAAAR
-320 LASDYPDQDRGHG
+320 LASTYPDQDRGRG

-344 DGAQGLMPT
+344 DGAQNLMPT

-396 RLRLMRQLF
+396 RMRLIRQLF

-427 NALTLFFPSQGG
+427 NSLALFFPSSAG
-439 VVYTFRGDFDWRVCA
+439 VVYTFRGDFDWRVC
-454 VSAVI
+454 VLSAMI

-470 PALHSSRADLSAALK
+470 PALQSSRADLSGALK
-485 SDSRSA
+485 SDSRSS

-510 MSFVLLVAAGL
+510 LSFVLLVAAGL
-521 VLRSLQRISGA
+521 VLQSLQSISDA
-532 NPGFSTDEVL
+532 SPGFSTDGVL
-542 TTSVNLFA
+542 ATSLNLFA

-555 TRAKAFD
+555 SRAKTFD
-562 DRLLHSIRSIGGVDT
+562 DRLVQRIRSIGGVDT
-577 MALAR
+577 VAIAR

-600 FVPGA
+600 FVPNA
-605 DEQPTASY
+605 DEQPTARY

-624 GIELLSGRDFTTS
+624 GIDLRSGRDFTTG

-642 EPVAIVGETMVAQF
+642 EPVAIVSETMVDEF
-656 WGGENPIG
+656 WRGESPIG
-664 KRLQIGGRWRRI
+664 KRLQAGGRWRRI
-676 VGVAKNVDFESLLD
+676 VGVANNVKFESLLD
-690 VPRALCYLPLRQ
+690 APRALFYLPLRQ

-709 IFIRTRQAPD
+709 IFIRTRQTPD
-719 ALRQSLAREI
+719 ALRRSLAREI
-729 RALDPRIAPYE
+729 RALDPRVAPYE
-740 VITLREQVR
+740 VLTLREQVR
-749 RATSGQRV
+749 RATSAQRI

-779 TMAYTVSQR
+779 TMAYAVSQR
-788 KRELGLRTALGAA
+788 TRELGLRTALGAA
-801 PSVLLRLVLSQ
+801 PSVLLRLIISQ
-812 GLRLTAI
+812 GLRLTAM
-819 GIFLGGLVAF
+819 GIIVGGVAAF

-837 MLYQVSPRDPR
+837 MLYRVSPRDPR
-848 AFVAALVVMVLA
+848 AFISALVVMVLA
-860 ALLACLA
+860 ALLACVA
-867 PAWRAARTDPL
+867 PAWRAARTDPV

>member
-1 MNIARILR
+1 MKLARLLR
-9 LGRARGDAEIGE
+9 LGRARGDAELRE
-21 EIDAHLRMALEERI
+21 EIDAHLRMAIEERV
-35 ARGESRADAEANARR
+35 ARGESRADAEASARR
-50 EFGNVGH
+50 EFGNAGH
-57 VQEVAREMSGSLW
+57 VQEVTREMSGSLW
-70 LERLGQDAR
+70 LERLAQDAR

-85 RRAPG
+85 RRSPG
-90 FSIIAILCL
+90 FSIVAVLCL

-125 NQDRLVHVAGTAN
+125 NQDRLVHVAGTAK
-138 GEPGYTGLS
+138 GEAGYTGLS

-152 DLERGSTLF
+152 DLQRESTLF
-161 DAFIVSKIIGTT
+161 DAFIVSKITGTT
-173 ISDGD
+173 ISTGD
-178 RAERVTGLMV
+178 RAERLVGLMV
-188 SPNYFE
+188 SPNYFQ
-194 ALSVRP
+194 ALGVQP

-218 VTVISYREWQDR
+218 VTVISFREWQDR
-230 FHGDPAVIGKTQQYN
+230 FHGDRAIIGKTQQYN
-245 NVAHVIVGVAPE
+245 NVTYVIVGVAPE
-257 GFIGTFVGYS
+257 GFIGTFVGYA

-280 DPSGYKLED
+280 DPSGYRLED

-302 RGATLDQA
+302 RGVTLDQA
-310 QSEISAQTAR
+310 QAEMSAAAAR
-320 LASDYPDQDRGHG
+320 LASVYPDQDRGRG

-344 DGAQGLMPT
+344 DGAQDLLPT
-353 LRIGLAVA
+353 LRIGLLVA
-361 VFVLLIACANV
+361 AFVLLIACANV
-372 ANLLLVRSFVRR
+372 ANLLLVRSFLRR

-396 RLRLMRQLF
+396 RLRLIRQLF

-439 VVYTFRGDFDWRVCA
+439 VVYTFRGDFDWRVC
-454 VSAVI
+454 VLSAMI
-459 GIMSVVVFAAV
+459 GILSVVVFAAV
-470 PALHSSRADLSAALK
+470 PALHSSRVDLSAALK

-491 SGQRDRSRLRAAL
+491 SGQRDRSRLRSAL

-510 MSFVLLVAAGL
+510 LSFVLLVAAGL
-521 VLRSLQRISGA
+521 VLQSLEGISDA
-532 NPGFSTDEVL
+532 NPGFSTDGVVA
-542 TTSVNLFA
+542 TSINLFA

-555 TRAKAFD
+555 TRAKTFD
-562 DRLLHSIRSIGGVDT
+562 DRLVQSIRSIGGVDT
-577 MALAR
+577 VALAR

-587 TRPYDS
+587 TRPYDN

-600 FVPGA
+600 FVPKA

-613 NSVSPG
+613 NSISPG

-624 GIELLSGRDFTTS
+624 GIGLASGRDFTS
-637 DDESS
+637 ADDESS
-642 EPVAIVGETMVAQF
+642 EPVAIVGETMVEQF
-656 WGGENPIG
+656 WRGENPIG
-664 KRLQIGGRWRRI
+664 KRLQIAGRWRRI
-676 VGVAKNVDFESLLD
+676 VGVAHNVKFESLLD
-690 VPRALCYLPLRQ
+690 APRALLYLPLKQ

-709 IFIRTRQAPD
+709 IFIRTRRAPD
-719 ALRQSLAREI
+719 ALSRSLARRI

-749 RATSGQRV
+749 RATSSQRI
-757 AVTLLGMFGAL
+757 AVTLLAMFGAL

-779 TMAYTVSQR
+779 TMAYAVSQR
-788 KRELGLRTALGAA
+788 RRELGLRTALGAA
-801 PSVLLRLVLSQ
+801 PTVLLRLVLSQ

-819 GIFLGGLVAF
+819 GVVLGGVAAF
-829 ASTRLIAY
+829 ASTRMIAY
-837 MLYQVSPRDPR
+837 MLYQVSPRDPH
-848 AFVAALVVMVLA
+848 AFVAALVIMVLA

-867 PAWRAARTDPL
+867 PAWRAARTNPVA
-878 TALR
+878 ALR

>member
-1 MNIARILR
+1 MKLARLLR
-9 LGRARGDAEIGE
+9 LGRARTDAEVRE
-21 EIDAHLRMALEERI
+21 EIDAHLRMAIEERV
-35 ARGESRADAEANARR
+35 ARGESRADAEASARR
-50 EFGNVGH
+50 EFGNAGH

-70 LERLGQDAR
+70 LERLAQDAR

-85 RRAPG
+85 RRSPG
-90 FSIIAILCL
+90 FSIVAVLCL

-125 NQDRLVHVAGTAN
+125 NQDRLVHVAGTAK
-138 GEPGYTGLS
+138 GEAGYTGLS

-152 DLERGSTLF
+152 DLQRESTLF
-161 DAFIVSKIIGTT
+161 DAFIVSKITGTT
-173 ISDGD
+173 ISTGD
-178 RAERVTGLMV
+178 RAERLVGLMV
-188 SPNYFE
+188 SPNYFQ
-194 ALSVRP
+194 ALGVQP

-218 VTVISYREWQDR
+218 VTVISFREWQDR
-230 FHGDPAVIGKTQQYN
+230 FHGDRAIIGKTQQYN
-245 NVAHVIVGVAPE
+245 NVTYVIVGVAPE
-257 GFIGTFVGYS
+257 GFIGTFVGYA

-280 DPSGYKLED
+280 DPSGYRLED

-302 RGATLDQA
+302 RGVTLDQA
-310 QSEISAQTAR
+310 QAEMSAAAAR
-320 LASDYPDQDRGHG
+320 LASVYPDQDRGRG

-344 DGAQGLMPT
+344 DGAQDLLPT
-353 LRIGLAVA
+353 LRIGLLVA
-361 VFVLLIACANV
+361 AFVLLIACANV
-372 ANLLLVRSFVRR
+372 ANLLLVRSFLRR

-396 RLRLMRQLF
+396 RLRLIRQLF

-439 VVYTFRGDFDWRVCA
+439 VVYTFRGDFDWRVC
-454 VSAVI
+454 VLSAMI
-459 GIMSVVVFAAV
+459 GILSVVVFAAV
-470 PALHSSRADLSAALK
+470 PALHSSRVDLSAALK

-491 SGQRDRSRLRAAL
+491 SGQRDRSRLRSAL

-510 MSFVLLVAAGL
+510 LSFVLLVAAGL
-521 VLRSLQRISGA
+521 VLQSLEGISDA
-532 NPGFSTDEVL
+532 NPGFSTDGVVA
-542 TTSVNLFA
+542 TSINLFA

-555 TRAKAFD
+555 TRAKTFD
-562 DRLLHSIRSIGGVDT
+562 DRLVQSIRSIGGVDT
-577 MALAR
+577 VALAR

-587 TRPYDS
+587 TRPYDN

-600 FVPGA
+600 FVPKA

-613 NSVSPG
+613 NSISPG

-624 GIELLSGRDFTTS
+624 GIGLASGRDFTS
-637 DDESS
+637 ADDESS
-642 EPVAIVGETMVAQF
+642 EPVAIVGETMVEQF
-656 WGGENPIG
+656 WRGENPIG
-664 KRLQIGGRWRRI
+664 KRLQIAGRWRRI
-676 VGVAKNVDFESLLD
+676 VGVAHNVKFESLLD
-690 VPRALCYLPLRQ
+690 APRALLYLPLKQ

-719 ALRQSLAREI
+719 ALSRSLARRI

-749 RATSGQRV
+749 RATSSQRI
-757 AVTLLGMFGAL
+757 AVTLLAMFGAL

-779 TMAYTVSQR
+779 TMAYAVSQR
-788 KRELGLRTALGAA
+788 RRELGLRTALGAA
-801 PSVLLRLVLSQ
+801 PTVLLRLVLSQ

-819 GIFLGGLVAF
+819 GVVLGGVAAF
-829 ASTRLIAY
+829 ASTRMIAY
-837 MLYQVSPRDPR
+837 MLYQVSPRDPH
-848 AFVAALVVMVLA
+848 AFVAALVIMVLA

-867 PAWRAARTDPL
+867 PAWRAARTNPVA
-878 TALR
+878 ALR

>member
-1 MNIARILR
+1 MNIARLLR
-9 LGRARGDAEIGE
+9 LNRARSDAEVGE
-21 EIDAHLRMALEERI
+21 EIVAHLTMAIEERV

-70 LERLGQDAR
+70 LERLAQDVR

-90 FSIIAILCL
+90 FSIVAVLCL

-110 GWIEGILFRPFPGVA
+110 GWVEGILFRPYPGVA
-125 NQDRLVHVAGTAN
+125 NQDRLVHVAGTVK

-147 FPDFS
+147 FPDFA
-152 DLERGSTLF
+152 DLERSSTLF

-173 ISDGD
+173 LTTGD
-178 RAERVTGLMV
+178 RAEHVTGLMV
-188 SPNYFE
+188 SPNYFD
-194 ALSVRP
+194 ALGVRP

-208 DEGTGWNAHP
+208 DEGIGWNAHP
-218 VTVISYREWQDR
+218 VTVISYDEWQDR
-230 FHGDPAVIGKTQQYN
+230 FHADPAIIGKTQRYN
-245 NVAHVIVGVAPE
+245 DVPHVIVGVAPK

-289 RGARWIEGFALLK
+289 RGARWIEGFAILK
-302 RGATLDQA
+302 RGATLDRA
-310 QSEISAQTAR
+310 QSEISAAATQ
-320 LASDYPDQDRGHG
+320 LAADYPDQDRGHG

-344 DGAQGLMPT
+344 DGAQDLMPT

-396 RLRLMRQLF
+396 RLRLIRQLF

-413 IATGCAALLAYWLR
+413 IATCCAAPLAYWLR
-427 NALTLFFPSQGG
+427 NALTLFFPSEGG
-439 VVYTFRGDFDWRVCA
+439 IEYTFHGDFDWRVCA
-454 VSAVI
+454 LSALI
-459 GIMSVVVFAAV
+459 GVVSVVVFAAV
-470 PALHSSRADLSAALK
+470 PALHSSRTDLSAALK

-491 SGQRDRSRLRAAL
+491 SGQRDRSRMRATL

-521 VLRSLQRISGA
+521 VLRSLQSISGA
-532 NPGFSTDEVL
+532 SPGFSTDDVL
-542 TTSVNLFA
+542 ATSLNLFA
-550 AGYDS
+550 AGYDT

-562 DRLLHSIRSIGGVDT
+562 ERLLRSIRSLGGVDT
-577 MALAR
+577 VALAR

-600 FVPGA
+600 FVPRA

-624 GIELLSGRDFTTS
+624 GIELLSGRDFTS
-637 DDESS
+637 GDDDSS
-642 EPVAIVGETMVAQF
+642 EPVAIVGETMVARF
-656 WGGENPIG
+656 WHGENPIG
-664 KRLQIGGRWRRI
+664 KRFQSGGRWRRVI
-676 VGVAKNVDFESLLD
+676 GVARNVKFESLLD
-690 VPRALCYLPLRQ
+690 VPRPLFYLPLRQ

-709 IFIRTRQAPD
+709 VFIRTRQTPD
-719 ALRQSLAREI
+719 ALRRSLAREI
-729 RALDPRIAPYE
+729 HSLDPRIAPYE

-749 RATSGQRV
+749 RATSSQRI

-788 KRELGLRTALGAA
+788 TRELGLRTALGAA

-812 GLRLTAI
+812 GLRLAAI
-819 GIFLGGLVAF
+819 GIAIGGLVAF
-829 ASTRLIAY
+829 ASTRAIAS
-837 MLYQVSPRDPR
+837 MLYRVSARDPR
-848 AFVAALVVMVLA
+848 AFVAALVVMLLA

-867 PAWRAARTDPL
+867 PAWRAARTDPVK
-878 TALR
+878 ALR

>member
-1 MNIARILR
+1 MKLARLLR
-9 LGRARGDAEIGE
+9 LGRARTDAEVRE
-21 EIDAHLRMALEERI
+21 EIDAHLRMAIEERV
-35 ARGESRADAEANARR
+35 ARGESRADAEASARR
-50 EFGNVGH
+50 EFGNAGH

-70 LERLGQDAR
+70 LERLAQDAR

-85 RRAPG
+85 RRSPG
-90 FSIIAILCL
+90 FSIVAVLCL

-125 NQDRLVHVAGTAN
+125 NQDRLVHVAGTAK
-138 GEPGYTGLS
+138 GEAGYTGLS

-152 DLERGSTLF
+152 DLQRESTLF
-161 DAFIVSKIIGTT
+161 DAFIVSKITGTT
-173 ISDGD
+173 ISTGD
-178 RAERVTGLMV
+178 RAERLVGLMV
-188 SPNYFE
+188 SPNYFQ
-194 ALSVRP
+194 ALGVQP

-218 VTVISYREWQDR
+218 VTVISFREWQDR
-230 FHGDPAVIGKTQQYN
+230 FHGDRAIIGKTQQYN
-245 NVAHVIVGVAPE
+245 NVTYVIVGVAPE
-257 GFIGTFVGYS
+257 GFIGTFVGYA

-280 DPSGYKLED
+280 DPSGYRLED

-302 RGATLDQA
+302 RGVTLDQA
-310 QSEISAQTAR
+310 QAEMSAAAAR
-320 LASDYPDQDRGHG
+320 LASVYPDQDRGRG

-344 DGAQGLMPT
+344 DGAQDLLPT
-353 LRIGLAVA
+353 LRIGLLVA
-361 VFVLLIACANV
+361 AFVLLIACANV
-372 ANLLLVRSFVRR
+372 ANLLLVRSFLRR

-396 RLRLMRQLF
+396 RLRLIRQLF

-439 VVYTFRGDFDWRVCA
+439 VVYTFRGDFDWRVC
-454 VSAVI
+454 VLSAMI
-459 GIMSVVVFAAV
+459 GILSVVVFAAV
-470 PALHSSRADLSAALK
+470 PALHSSRVDLSAALK

-491 SGQRDRSRLRAAL
+491 SGQRDRSRLRSAL

-510 MSFVLLVAAGL
+510 LSFVLLVAAGL
-521 VLRSLQRISGA
+521 VLQSLEGISDA
-532 NPGFSTDEVL
+532 NPGFSTDGVVA
-542 TTSVNLFA
+542 TSINLFA

-555 TRAKAFD
+555 TRAKTFD
-562 DRLLHSIRSIGGVDT
+562 DRLVQSIRSIGGVDT
-577 MALAR
+577 VALAR

-587 TRPYDS
+587 TRPYDN

-600 FVPGA
+600 FVPKA

-613 NSVSPG
+613 NSISPG

-624 GIELLSGRDFTTS
+624 GIGLASGRDFTS
-637 DDESS
+637 ADDESS
-642 EPVAIVGETMVAQF
+642 EPVAIVGETMVEQF
-656 WGGENPIG
+656 WRGENPIG
-664 KRLQIGGRWRRI
+664 KRLQIAGRWRRI
-676 VGVAKNVDFESLLD
+676 VGVANNVKFESLLD
-690 VPRALCYLPLRQ
+690 APGALLYLPLKQ

-709 IFIRTRQAPD
+709 IFIRTRRAPD
-719 ALRQSLAREI
+719 ALSRSLARRI

-749 RATSGQRV
+749 RATSSQRI
-757 AVTLLGMFGAL
+757 AVTLLAMFGAL

-779 TMAYTVSQR
+779 TMAYAVSQR
-788 KRELGLRTALGAA
+788 RRELGLRTALGAA
-801 PSVLLRLVLSQ
+801 PTVLLRLVLSQ

-819 GIFLGGLVAF
+819 GVVLGGVAAF
-829 ASTRLIAY
+829 ASTRMIAY
-837 MLYQVSPRDPR
+837 MLYQVSPRDPH
-848 AFVAALVVMVLA
+848 AFVAALVIMVLA

-867 PAWRAARTDPL
+867 PAWRAARTNPVA
-878 TALR
+878 ALR

>member
-1 MNIARILR
+1 MTLARLLR
-9 LGRARGDAEIGE
+9 LGRARGDAELAE
-21 EIDAHLRMALEERI
+21 EIDAHLRMAIEERV
-35 ARGESRADAEANARR
+35 ARGESHEDAETNARR

-70 LERLGQDAR
+70 LERLAQDAR
-79 FGLRML
+79 FGFRML

-90 FSIIAILCL
+90 FSIVAILCL

-110 GWIEGILFRPFPGVA
+110 GWMEGILFRPFPGVA
-125 NQDRLVHVAGTAN
+125 NQDRLVHVAGTAK
-138 GEPGYTGLS
+138 GEPEFTDLS

-152 DLERGSTLF
+152 DLQRGSTLF

-173 ISDGD
+173 LSAGD
-178 RAERVTGLMV
+178 RAERVVGLMV
-188 SPNYFE
+188 SPNYFQ
-194 ALSVRP
+194 ALGVRP

-208 DEGTGWNAHP
+208 DEGLGWNAHP
-218 VTVISYREWQDR
+218 VTVISFREWQDR
-230 FHGDPAVIGKTQQYN
+230 FHGDPAIIGKTQQYN
-245 NVAHVIVGVAPE
+245 NVTYVIVGVAPD

-280 DPSGYKLED
+280 DPGGYKLDD

-302 RGATLDQA
+302 RGVTLDQA
-310 QSEISAQTAR
+310 QSEISAEATR

-344 DGAQGLMPT
+344 DGAQDLMPT

-396 RLRLMRQLF
+396 RFRLIRQLV
-405 TEALLLSA
+405 TEAMLLSA
-413 IATGCAALLAYWLR
+413 IATAGAALLAYWLR
-427 NALTLFFPSQGG
+427 NALTLFFPSEGG
-439 VVYTFRGDFDWRVCA
+439 VASTFHGDFDWRVCLL
-454 VSAVI
+454 SAVI
-459 GIMSVVVFAAV
+459 GIVSVIVFAAV

-491 SGQRDRSRLRAAL
+491 SGPRDRSRLRAAL

-510 MSFVLLVAAGL
+510 VSFVLLVAAGL
-521 VLRSLQRISGA
+521 VLRSLQSISA
-532 NPGFSTDEVL
+532 ASPGFSTDGVL
-542 TTSVNLFA
+542 TTSINLFA

-555 TRAKAFD
+555 TRAKEFD
-562 DRLLHSIRSIGGVDT
+562 ARLLRSIRSIGGVDT
-577 MALAR
+577 VALAR

-600 FVPGA
+600 FVPKA
-605 DEQPTASY
+605 DEQLTASY

-624 GIELLSGRDFTTS
+624 GIDLVSGRDFTNG

-642 EPVAIVGETMVAQF
+642 EPVAIVAQAMVAQF
-656 WGGENPIG
+656 WRGENPIG
-664 KRLQIGGRWRRI
+664 KRFQSGGRWRRV
-676 VGVAKNVDFESLLD
+676 VGIARDIKFESLLD
-690 VPRALCYLPLRQ
+690 TPRALFYLPLQQ

-709 IFIRTRQAPD
+709 IFIRTREAPD
-719 ALRQSLAREI
+719 ALRRSLAREI
-729 RALDPRIAPYE
+729 RALDPRIAPYA
-740 VITLREQVR
+740 VVTLREQVH
-749 RATSGQRV
+749 RATSSQRI
-757 AVTLLGMFGAL
+757 AVTLLALFGAL

-779 TMAYTVSQR
+779 TMAYAVSQR
-788 KRELGLRTALGAA
+788 RRELGLRTALGAA
-801 PSVLLRLVLSQ
+801 PSVLMRLVLSQ

-819 GIFLGGLVAF
+819 GIALGGLIAF
-829 ASTRLIAY
+829 AFTRTIAY
-837 MLYQVSPRDPR
+837 MLYRVSPSDPQ
-848 AFVAALVVMVLA
+848 AFFAALVVMVLA
-860 ALLACLA
+860 ALFACLA
-867 PAWRAARTDPL
+867 PAWRAARTDPV

>member
-1 MNIARILR
+1 MKIARFLR

-21 EIDAHLRMALEERI
+21 EIDAHLTMAIAERL
-35 ARGESRADAEANARR
+35 ARGESPRDAETNARR

-57 VQEVAREMSGSLW
+57 IQEVAREMSGTLW
-70 LERLGQDAR
+70 LERLAQDAR

-90 FSIIAILCL
+90 FSIVAILCL

-105 NAVVG
+105 NAVVA
-110 GWIEGILFRPFPGVA
+110 GWTEGILFRPYPGVA

-138 GEPGYTGLS
+138 GEPGYVGLS
-147 FPDFS
+147 FPDFT
-152 DLERGSTLF
+152 DLERASTQF
-161 DAFIVSKIIGTT
+161 DAFVVSKITGAT
-173 ISDGD
+173 ISNGD

-188 SPNYFE
+188 SPNYFQ
-194 ALSVRP
+194 ALGVRP
-200 VLGRGFAP
+200 MLGRGFVP
-208 DEGTGWNAHP
+208 EEGTGRNAHP
-218 VTVISYREWQDR
+218 VTVISYTEWKDR
-230 FHGDPAVIGKTQQYN
+230 FRGDPSIIGKTQQYN
-245 NVAHVIVGVAPE
+245 GVTHVIVGVAPR

-302 RGATLDQA
+302 RGTTLDRA
-310 QSEISAQTAR
+310 QSEISATAAR

-344 DGAQGLMPT
+344 DGAQNLMPT

-361 VFVLLIACANV
+361 LFVLLIACANV

-396 RLRLMRQLF
+396 RLRLIRQLF

-427 NALTLFFPSQGG
+427 DALTLFFPSQGG
-439 VVYTFRGDFDWRVCA
+439 VTYTFRGDFDWRVC
-454 VSAVI
+454 VLSATI
-459 GIMSVVVFAAV
+459 GIASVIVFAAV

-491 SGQRDRSRLRAAL
+491 SGPRDRSSLRAAL

-510 MSFVLLVAAGL
+510 LSFVLLVAAGL
-521 VLRSLQRISGA
+521 VLRSLQSISAA
-532 NPGFSTDEVL
+532 NPGFSTDGVL
-542 TTSVNLFA
+542 STYINLFA
-550 AGYDS
+550 AGYDT
-555 TRAKAFD
+555 TRAKTLE
-562 DRLLHSIRSIGGVDT
+562 DRLLQRISSIGGVDT
-577 MALAR
+577 VALAR
-582 SLPFS
+582 SVPFS

-600 FVPGA
+600 FVPKA
-605 DEQPTASY
+605 DEQPAASY

-624 GIELLSGRDFTTS
+624 GIDLVSGRDFTTA
-637 DDESS
+637 DNETS
-642 EPVAIVGETMVAQF
+642 EPVAIVGETMVGQF
-656 WGGENPIG
+656 WRGENPIG
-664 KRLQIGGRWRRI
+664 KRLQVGGRWRRI
-676 VGVAKNVDFESLLD
+676 VGVAKNVKFESLLD
-690 VPRALCYLPLRQ
+690 EPRALFYLPLRQ
-702 NFSTQGA
+702 NFATAGA
-709 IFIRTRQAPD
+709 IFIRTRKSPD
-719 ALRQSLAREI
+719 ALSPILAREI
-729 RALDPRIAPYE
+729 HALDPRLAPYE
-740 VITLREQVR
+740 VFTMREQVR
-749 RATSGQRV
+749 RATSSQRI
-757 AVTLLGMFGAL
+757 AVTLLAMFGVL
-768 AMLLAGIGLYG
+768 AMFLAGIGLYG
-779 TMAYTVSQR
+779 TMAYAVSQR
-788 KRELGLRTALGAA
+788 RRELGLRTALGAA
-801 PSVLLRLVLSQ
+801 PSKLLGLVLSQ

-837 MLYQVSPRDPR
+837 MLYQVSPRDPD
-848 AFVAALVVMVLA
+848 AFVAALVVMMLA
-860 ALLACLA
+860 ALLACFA
-867 PAWRAARTDPL
+867 PAWRAARTDPV